1 VASYSAVIDL
11 RVDGLQGLRTVSDR
25 LESINRLTKQIKPVP
40 SLFDARGSAELKGA
54 KNELGELVKR
64 YAEGS
69 VKSAK
74 FATSMAGLN
83 AQLTTFRTIAA
94 NATVGTGEFT
104 NALKAAEL
112 ASVKLVDAEL
122 TRLNTLKDLYTRQP
136 VGGLSAESQG
146 PSGLT
151 KSVLDLGKQLPASIS
166 GLRTYQAELN
176 RVFDL
181 VEAGS
186 IDFRT
191 LQAEI
196 ARVNNQMD
204 IMQGTGAIQGPAL
217 PPSMRGNAGRRGP
230 TVPIGGGPGLPG
242 SPAARAADLENLM
255 LGAGFPLLFG
265 GGAGQVAGG
274 ILGSFVGT
282 GFGGQ
287 ILGSAIGQILEDA
300 QKRIAEIGNAINDLN
315 FDAFRESV
323 IYANAE
329 LDTTVRRLLEA
340 GEAQK
345 AQAELAE
352 AAFLQTGMLPA
363 AVEDITT
370 GVNLLGNNWN
380 KFLGAVS
387 GTLAIIGVPFV
398 AALNILI
405 GSFTKIFQFTNLI
418 LTTIG
423 GWVKQITEGLLKLPV
438 VRFIIE
444 RILNDT
450 KATREEEEKRNA
462 ELQKAVDTLTRE
474 ADLSE
479 KLFALE
485 KQRLQ
490 GSSYAVQI
498 ANKELD
504 LKKALVQLEE
514 EYAEKRREAA
524 VKYAG
529 LELENYNNQLARLEQ
544 IKQQELQL
552 KAAQEIR
559 ILMIKRAD
567 AERSV
572 QLERQNAAIRV
583 QNNLIQGQASLVQA
597 LNSAQTS
604 LNNIQIDYLE
614 SLKRG
619 TNDLAFKFRLI
630 NQIRKLEVA
639 NAKLA
644 YESAIAQIKAQKRLA
659 ELAVQQAAL
668 KLRNLEIDYLSAAAR
683 GDELTNYAKAI
694 YAGESALEIARQN
707 LDFAIRTGDAQ
718 ARVAEETYKA
728 AVRAADYKAIMSAA
742 AAQQEAVAAAA
753 ERTANATERTA
764 AASGWKVLSKEQDP
778 TKPGYYAERINEEG
792 RRETVRT
799 FTKGAVRMFAKGGY
813 VAGPT
818 QAVIGEGGEGEY
830 VIPESKAARFAMNY
844 LTGSRG
850 DSAVP
855 QMAEGGYVGPINIQ
869 TGPVMQQEGKRYVT
883 LVDMENAL
891 QTLASSLLNNNRSA
905 GGRRY
910 QGV

>member
-1 VASYSAVIDL
+1 MASYSAVIDL

-40 SLFDARGSAELKGA
+40 SLFDKRGTAELKTA

-64 YAEGS
+64 YADGS

-94 NATVGTGEFT
+94 NAKVGTDNFT
-104 NALKAAEL
+104 NALKAAEN

-122 TRLNTLKDLYTRQP
+122 TRLATLEKLYTRP
-136 VGGLSAESQG
+136 EGEARFG
-146 PSGLT
+146 PTGMTSE
-151 KSVLDLGKQLPASIS
+151 VLNLGKTLPTSIS
-166 GLRTYQAELN
+166 ALRTYSAELN
-176 RVFDL
+176 RVFEL

-191 LQAEI
+191 LQQEI
-196 ARVNNQMD
+196 ARVNQAMD
-204 IMQGTGAIQGPAL
+204 VAVGAGPVQGPAL
-217 PPSMRGNAGRRGP
+217 PPSMRGNAGRGGARS
-230 TVPIGGGPGLPG
+230 PIGGAPGMKG
-242 SPAARAADLENLM
+242 SPAGLAARAENLM

-274 ILGSFVGT
+274 LIGSLFGT

-315 FDAFRESV
+315 FDAFRDSV

-329 LDTTVRRLLEA
+329 LETTVRRLLEA

-345 AQAELAE
+345 AQNELAE

-363 AVEDITT
+363 AVDDITA
-370 GVNLLGNNWN
+370 GVNLLGNIWN
-380 KFLGAVS
+380 KFLGAIS
-387 GTLAIIGVPFV
+387 GTLSILGVPFV
-398 AALNILI
+398 AALNVILS
-405 GSFTKIFQFTNLI
+405 GLTKIFQYANWI
-418 LTTIG
+418 LTAIG
-423 GWVKQITEGLLKLPV
+423 GWIKALLEPLMKLP
-438 VRFIIE
+438 FMQAIIE

-450 KATREEEEKRNA
+450 KATTEESEKRNA
-462 ELQKAVDTLTRE
+462 ELIKAVDTLTRE

-485 KQRLQ
+485 QQRLQ

-514 EYAEKRREAA
+514 EYNEKRREAA
-524 VKYAG
+524 VKYGG
-529 LELENYNNQLARLEQ
+529 LELENYNNQLARLQQ
-544 IKQQELQL
+544 IKEQELQL
-552 KAAQEIR
+552 KAAQEVR

-583 QNNLIQGQASLVQA
+583 QNNLIQGQASLTQS
-597 LNSAQTS
+597 LNGAQTT
-604 LNNIQIDYLE
+604 LNNLQIDYLE
-614 SLKRG
+614 FLKRG
-619 TNDLAFKFRLI
+619 AQDLGFKIRLI
-630 NQIRKLEVA
+630 NTIRKLEIE

-644 YESAIAQIKAQKRLA
+644 YQSAIAQIKAQKRLA

-668 KLRNLEIDYLSAAAR
+668 KLKNLQIDYLSAAAR

-694 YAGESALEIARQN
+694 YAGEAALEIAKQN
-707 LDFAIRTGDAQ
+707 LNFAVRTGNAQ

-764 AASGWKVLSKEQDP
+764 AASGWRVLSKEKDP
-778 TKPGYYAERINEEG
+778 TKPGYSAERINEQG

-799 FTKGAVRMFAKGGY
+799 FKKTPGLRIFGEGGY
-813 VAGPT
+813 VTGPT
-818 QAVIGEGGEGEY
+818 RALIGEAGENEY
-830 VIPESKAARFAMNY
+830 VIPESKAGRFAMNY

-850 DSAVP
+850 DSAIP
-855 QMAEGGYVGPINIQ
+855 HMGEGGYAGPINIQ